1 VNIETMETGRID
13 DFIKFAINLT
23 FRPFHLYGSEW
34 IVGNQGILACEVIEY
49 LTFAGIRQADNS
61 DFFDRMGSARIIS
74 FYFFLGAHRVFL
86 PGRCV

>member
-1 VNIETMETGRID
+1 MEPGRVD
-13 DFIKFAINLT
+13 DFIKLT
-23 FRPFHLYGSEW
+23 VNFTSGSFYFYGSER

-49 LTFAGIRQADNS
+49 LAFAGIRQPDNS
-61 DFFDRMGSARIIS
+61 DFFDRLGSARIIF